1 MKKMMIITVLLSFS
15 IVSAA
20 RPNEEKL
27 QLAKKENELLIVQGL
42 LSDLQDSLQ
51 YETTKRYTL
60 KQQLVE
66 QREADKTEFDRL
78 REQQERIDNQYF
90 QAKEELLSKDQLLI
104 DERTATAQKIDE
116 LTGVKN
122 TLADLL
128 QKEAASLIEKF
139 PSQLERRQSEFEEV
153 RRRYGSDRDP
163 AAAIR
168 YFTAYKSDYIAKG
181 SVLCIERPK
190 LIPQESGP
198 TKMTLARFGNVFAY
212 GVDSAGCAYLIHQS
226 GQLGGD
232 RYAVNRISAI
242 ELSAFVT
249 NAMPGWVRAEKPFGT
264 IMADVLQ
271 NDQTRLLLSGKQTS
285 WWQDTYHS
293 LQQGGWVMF
302 PLLMLPFWVLY
313 LVLHKFFQIYLRKRQ
328 ISILFER
335 TMKAADSGKFE
346 ELLDSLRNRN
356 GAMARI
362 IQTCIEYRGRERHT
376 CERALREIIFH
387 EVPIINR
394 GINTVAVIAGAAPLL
409 GLLGTI
415 SGMIALFAAVTH
427 YGTGDPKFL
436 AGGISEALITA
447 KTGLAIA
454 IPSLF
459 LNDWLRTS
467 KDTLL
472 AQIEEYISRILNRL
486 WPEV

>member
-1 MKKMMIITVLLSFS
+1 MKQMILIIVLLAFG
-15 IVSAA
+15 IISAA

-27 QLAKKENELLIVQGL
+27 QQAKKESELAIAKSL
-42 LSDLQDSLQ
+42 LDEMQDSLQ
-51 YETTKRYTL
+51 YETTKRYAL
-60 KQQLVE
+60 KQQFVE

-78 REQQERIDNQYF
+78 REQQERIDNQYS
-90 QAKEELLSKDQLLI
+90 QAKEELLSKEQLLI
-104 DERTATAQKIDE
+104 EERSTTAQKIDE
-116 LTGVKN
+116 LTVVKN
-122 TLADLL
+122 TLGDLF
-128 QKEAASLIEKF
+128 QKEAAALMEKF

-153 RRRYGSDRDP
+153 RRRFASDRDP

-168 YFTAYKSDYIAKG
+168 YFTGYKNEYIAKG
-181 SVLCIERPK
+181 SVLSIERPK

-198 TKMTLARFGNVFAY
+198 IKMTLARFGNVFAY
-212 GVDSAGCAYLIHQS
+212 GVDSAGYAYLVHQ
-226 GQLGGD
+226 GGLLGRD
-232 RYAVNRISAI
+232 RYAINRINAI
-242 ELSAFVT
+242 ELSTFV
-249 NAMPGWVRAEKPFGT
+249 NHAMPGWVRAEKPYGT
-264 IMADVLQ
+264 VMADVLQ
-271 NDQTRLLLSGKQTS
+271 NDQTRLLLSGKQTT
-285 WWQDTYHS
+285 WWQDTYRS
-293 LQQGGWVMF
+293 IQQGGWVMF

-313 LVLHKFFQIYLRKRQ
+313 LVLRKFSQIYFRKRQ

-335 TMKAADSGKFE
+335 TMKAADSGKFD
-346 ELLDSLRNRN
+346 ELLTSLRKRN
-356 GAMARI
+356 GAMVRI
-362 IQTCIEYRGRERHT
+362 IQTCIEYRGRDRQV

-467 KDTLL
+467 KEALL
-472 AQIEEYISRILNRL
+472 ARIEEYISRILNRL